1 MRPNQLIKLHTAGL
15 TLSKMCLML
24 RCDFSRDY
32 KDYKMLAFVWQK
44 TLATVLRYMVIW
56 RMASDQSNETPENIH
71 FLGGL
76 GTEKRIVEISALS
89 SDPGWQFS
97 CVVWPLCDW
106 NSRACGILR

>member
-76 GTEKRIVEISALS
+76 GTEKRIIEISIMVRPCWTTVYTQ
-89 SDPGWQFS
+89 PGGAS
-97 CVVWPLCDW
+97 V
-106 NSRACGILR
+106 